1 MNIRAA
7 KLRGVQ
13 AAAEVHAKL
22 GLLDRVRNG
31 LEQID
36 VFAAINDLGIPVM
49 CRPLEG
55 LLGAYFTTPT
65 PGILVTTN
73 RKLPVQRFTAAHELG
88 HFWMKH
94 SDALDS
100 EESIAQARQ
109 GVAGVPLQEIEAEA
123 FASEFLLPKS
133 LIYNTLVRHKW
144 KKADLANPTITY
156 QLSLRLGVS
165 YEATWRALLECA
177 FINQATANHLK
188 TVAPKDSKIDVLK
201 EYKLAN
207 PWSDAFLLTQV
218 DSSSHIN
225 ASKEDTVVIEL
236 SEHSASGYR
245 WSNIEND
252 GTTEVL
258 VDQVLTQLGK
268 EYGSVSTR
276 KIILRG
282 TSKTHIHLE
291 ERRPWE
297 VGSKPLKTFDLSIDF
312 NGKEVGLPRAVKN
325 AIKL

>member
-1 MNIRAA
+1 MNIRVA

-13 AAAEVHAKL
+13 AAAEVHEKL
-22 GLLDRVRNG
+22 GLRDRFRE

-55 LLGAYFTTPT
+55 LLGAYFTKPT

-73 RKLPVQRFTAAHELG
+73 RKLAIQRFTAAHELG

-100 EESIAQARQ
+100 EESITKARQ

-123 FASEFLLPKS
+123 FASEFLLPKP
-133 LIYNTLVRHKW
+133 LIYYTMARHKW
-144 KKADLANPTITY
+144 KKADLINPTITY

-165 YEATWRALLECA
+165 YEATWRALLECN
-177 FINQATANHLK
+177 FIDLNTANHLK
-188 TVAPKDSKIDVLK
+188 GIAPKESKIDVLK
-201 EYKLAN
+201 EYRLAD
-207 PWSDAFLLTQV
+207 PWADAFLLTQV
-218 DSSSHIN
+218 DNSSHIN
-225 ASKEDTVVIEL
+225 ASKEDAVVIEL
-236 SEHSASGYR
+236 PEHSSSGYR
-245 WSNIEND
+245 WSDIEND
-252 GTTEVL
+252 GTTEILSNRVI
-258 VDQVLTQLGK
+258 VRPGN

-282 TSKTHIHLE
+282 TSTTHIHLE
-291 ERRPWE
+291 EKRPWE
-297 VGSKPLKTFDLSIDF
+297 AGSKPFKTFDLSIDF
-312 NGKEVGLPRAVKN
+312 SGKEVGLPRSVKN
-325 AIKL
+325 AVKLY